1 MHLFK
6 KAAAA
11 VLAVSMAAGF
21 TGCFKNEKKNIDA
34 IIKVT
39 DQYVE
44 ALSNFDA
51 EGVLEL
57 TNWEEDDDQYKEVEK
72 ILDLDFYSTQVT
84 KEEIECYKYI
94 ASTITYEY
102 ENGRIEIID
111 DKATLKIQ
119 YKMVD
124 WKPVF
129 AEQFD
134 DFDQVL
140 KELKNSDDTLI
151 VKETLKFEKEK
162 DGWKLTE
169 ISKLN
174 EAFSFVYALP
184 NVVLPDD
191 PTTDPTADPTDTEP
205 STTDPNNQYTALYKE
220 ACASYLY
227 FLGSQEAAIR
237 KAEKIYGK
245 SFCNC
250 YDINSD
256 GVPELI
262 FVSADKPD
270 DDYSSASLHI
280 YQYNEYAGEPIEVI
294 TIKEIAY
301 TAEGGSFFMYTTASN
316 LVITT
321 HSGESSNHHVVTY
334 VYDLHFNLSDTYQR
348 DEHYTYD
355 PNTDKETVTYD
366 YYQSTAN
373 GTVSCDEAVYKNA
386 IQKLVEK
393 ALVVIGYDYLPV
405 KDSLEYAINNVTMK
419 PFSSYDEIT
428 AELKAQ
434 G

>member
-1 MHLFK
+1 MKFK
-6 KAAAA
+6 KITAAILCVAM
-11 VLAVSMAAGF
+11 LAGS
-21 TGCFKNEKKNIDA
+21 TGCNLKNKRNIDA

-39 DQYVE
+39 DKYVN
-44 ALSNFDA
+44 ALSKFDA
-51 EGVLEL
+51 EAVIGQ
-57 TNWEEDDDQYKEVEK
+57 TNWDADDDKAKEVK
-72 ILDLDFYSTQVT
+72 KLLDLDFYSTQVT
-84 KEEIECYKYI
+84 KEELECYKYI
-94 ASTITYEY
+94 ASTIKYSYED
-102 ENGRIEIID
+102 GRITLEEPD
-111 DKATLKIQ
+111 ATLKIQ
-119 YKMVD
+119 YQMVN
-124 WKPVF
+124 WKKVF
-129 AEQFD
+129 AETYD
-134 DFDQVL
+134 DYNDVL
-140 KELKNSDDTLI
+140 DALKKCEDILL
-151 VKETLKFEKEK
+151 VKETLEYKKGK
-162 DGWKLTE
+162 DGWK
-169 ISKLN
+169 ISNISNLN
-174 EAFSFVYALP
+174 EAFSFVYELP
-184 NVVLPDD
+184 NVVLPND
-191 PTTDPTADPTDTEP
+191 PATDPTADPTDTEP

-250 YDINSD
+250 YDIDSD

-301 TAEGGSFFMYTTASN
+301 TAEGGSFFIYTTASN

-373 GTVSCDEAVYKNA
+373 GTVSCDEAIYKNA